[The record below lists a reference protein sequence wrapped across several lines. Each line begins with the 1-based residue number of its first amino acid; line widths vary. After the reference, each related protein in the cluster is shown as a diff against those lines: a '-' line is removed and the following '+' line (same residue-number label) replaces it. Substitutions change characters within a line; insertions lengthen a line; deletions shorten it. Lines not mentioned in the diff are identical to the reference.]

1 MTIYDQCSK
10 ISKTINEIYK
20 REFLKNL
27 HIRSLTEQNKEYK
40 KLLKLE
46 ADKQEFFKLATA
58 GAEPREYDKYFE
70 DDDDEIER
78 EARTT
83 ADQQEFLRLAAA
95 AEREE
100 LEREARLTPAEQEL
114 EKEARL
120 RAYADKGKEIVQR
133 AVQTE
138 LNERRAREARAATEA
153 DDERAAIEAEAARA
167 AAERAA
173 AARAAAELKAA
184 ADKQAV
190 IEAEAARAVELKA
203 AIEADKRAAELKADK
218 RAAELKADKQAALQ
232 VALQV
237 ATENVTKRQIAAEQ
251 KHEQRIQNAPKPT
264 SSAGGTRRF
273 KLKMNQTKRLKR
285 GKKRRYNVTRT
296 FKRRFTNRIDK
307 LFILR

>member
-100 LEREARLTPAEQEL
+100 LEREARL
-114 EKEARL
+114 

-173 AARAAAELKAA
+173 
-184 ADKQAV
+184 
-190 IEAEAARAVELKA
+190 IEAEAARAAAERAAAERAAAERAAAERAAAERA
-203 AIEADKRAAELKADK
+203 AIEAEAARAAAERA
-218 RAAELKADKQAALQ
+218 AAELKADKQAALQ
-232 VALQV
+232 VA
-237 ATENVTKRQIAAEQ
+237 ENVTKRQIAAKQ
-251 KHEQRIQNAPKPT
+251 KHEERIQNAAKPT
-264 SSAGGTRRF
+264 SSGGGTRRF

>member
-100 LEREARLTPAEQEL
+100 LEREARL
-114 EKEARL
+114 

-173 AARAAAELKAA
+173 AARAAAERA

-203 AIEADKRAAELKADK
+203 AADK

-237 ATENVTKRQIAAEQ
+237 ATENVTKRQIAAKQ
-251 KHEQRIQNAPKPT
+251 KHEERIQNAAKPT
-264 SSAGGTRRF
+264 SSGGGTRRF

>member
-100 LEREARLTPAEQEL
+100 LEREARL
-114 EKEARL
+114 

-173 AARAAAELKAA
+173 AARAAAERAAELKAEAARATELKAA

-190 IEAEAARAVELKA
+190 IEAEAA
-203 AIEADKRAAELKADK
+203 RAAELKADK

-232 VALQV
+232 AALQV
-237 ATENVTKRQIAAEQ
+237 AENVTKRQIAAKQ
-251 KHEQRIQNAPKPT
+251 KHEERIQNAAKPT
-264 SSAGGTRRF
+264 SSGGGTRRF